1 MRYEDRARE
10 GKLPVT
16 MILIVVVVIIVIL
29 AIMKIG

>member
-1 MRYEDRARE
+1 MTYEDRARE
-10 GKLPVT
+10 CKLPVT